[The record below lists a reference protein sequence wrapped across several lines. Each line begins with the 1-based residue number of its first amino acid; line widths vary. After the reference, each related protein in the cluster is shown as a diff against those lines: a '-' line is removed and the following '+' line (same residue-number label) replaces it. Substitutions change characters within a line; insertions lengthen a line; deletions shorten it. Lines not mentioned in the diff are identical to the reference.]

1 MDSIK
6 KDQINLREI
15 LRICRST
22 LEDLNENSLLT
33 MLREQSKNFDSALKL
48 IEKYFSL
55 AENVL
60 DKDKADLGIKTATI
74 FLISLWSK
82 IGQGGTVLDLTKD
95 DWKDILR
102 RAAENAATIDPQ
114 EYSLKVFN
122 LYRRAI
128 AFAIE
133 PMRVNASQSVI
144 NRMEE
149 IVSLMENYDESL
161 RSGTVSEATFIEE
174 NLWLSLEAV
183 FLVMTDRM
191 SHKQLP
197 EERKEL
203 VEAASALVFQK
214 YRYRH
219 YEEELAVIDECLEY
233 QSNLDKKLSERVNA
247 YIDAMKDELDE
258 FDALVEKAFNT
269 SDYRAA
275 FRGSIELAESLGA
288 KDILQVQADVDDYFI
303 S

>member
-1 MDSIK
+1 MDGIK

-15 LRICRST
+15 LRICRTT
-22 LEDLNENSLLT
+22 LEDLNENSLLA
-33 MLREQSKNFDSALKL
+33 MLREQSKNFDSALQF
-48 IEKYFSL
+48 IEKYLSV

-60 DKDKADLGIKTATI
+60 DRDKADLGIKTATI

-82 IGQGGTVLDLTKD
+82 IGQGGTVSDLTKD

-114 EYSLKVFN
+114 EYSLKVFD
-122 LYRRAI
+122 LYRRSI

-133 PMRVNASQSVI
+133 PMRANASQSVI
-144 NRMEE
+144 DRMEE
-149 IVSLMENYDESL
+149 IVSIMGDYDEAL
-161 RSGTVSEATFIEE
+161 KTGDMSEVTFIEE

-191 SHKQLP
+191 SHKLLP
-197 EERKEL
+197 EERREL
-203 VEAASALVFQK
+203 AEATGALVFQK
-214 YRYRH
+214 FRYRH

-258 FDALVEKAFNT
+258 FDALAEKAFNT